1 MKKLILIASLLFSL
15 NGWTQNENPFR
26 ALFENTEYNECPIFE
41 DQDYKQPCRTYKT
54 QYKDTIQCFSS
65 NGVKIVDLEKVEIE
79 DHDLDRKTKRYI
91 NYENKDGSYGEIK
104 NISST
109 TTCHFT
115 YPETIDICVYDNGK
129 EVDMKYCK
137 NKDYKEIEEED

>member
-1 MKKLILIASLLFSL
+1 MKKLLTLSALLLVTS
-15 NGWTQNENPFR
+15 NGWAEIKPFPY
-26 ALFENTEYNECPIFE
+26 EPVDPPEYNECPIFE
-41 DQDYKQPCRTYKT
+41 GQDYKQPCRRYKT

-137 NKDYKEIEEED
+137 NKDYK

>member
-1 MKKLILIASLLFSL
+1 MKKIILIASLLICL
-15 NGWTQNENPFR
+15 NGWAEIKPF
-26 ALFENTEYNECPIFE
+26 EYGVGEPPEYNECPMFE
-41 DQDYKQPCRTYKT
+41 GFNRNQPCRTEKI